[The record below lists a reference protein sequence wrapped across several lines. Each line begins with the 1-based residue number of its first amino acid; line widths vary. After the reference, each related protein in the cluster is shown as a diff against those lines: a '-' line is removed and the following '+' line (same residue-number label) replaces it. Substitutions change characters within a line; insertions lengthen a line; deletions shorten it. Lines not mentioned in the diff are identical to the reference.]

1 MVRIEKWNY
10 NRRFALTNGQLMSYL
25 VCLASFFGDG
35 GVGSKAAWYMFLPL
49 MLLGGNTSSMEY
61 TFASGFLEAL
71 VPLTLGFPPPLVPFI
86 FPLPTVSHFSDM
98 MVCCCWGWGWLVV
111 AELLEDVL
119 ECWG

>member
-1 MVRIEKWNY
+1 MDSSYVVKQCN
-10 NRRFALTNGQLMSYL
+10 AMSYL
-25 VCLASFFGDG
+25 VCLASFFGEG

-71 VPLTLGFPPPLVPFI
+71 VPFTLGFPPPLVPFI

-98 MVCCCWGWGWLVV
+98 TVSRCWAGLVSGCG
-111 AELLEDVL
+111 APGDVL

>member
-1 MVRIEKWNY
+1 
-10 NRRFALTNGQLMSYL
+10 MSYL
-25 VCLASFFGDG
+25 VCLASFFGEG

-71 VPLTLGFPPPLVPFI
+71 VPFTLGFPPPLVPFI

-98 MVCCCWGWGWLVV
+98 TVSRCWAGAGQWLLSSWRCVG
-111 AELLEDVL
+111 VL
-119 ECWG
+119 GMTDLQRRVHRT